1 MPKYLEVLM
10 SSISKCLYPSV
21 HVAYS
26 IFLWA
31 LTSALIII
39 LFPTGSVQLTD
50 FEGGRFCPVFYRQ
63 HLDNV
68 LSSRVEFS
76 NAFCGSIA
84 ADLLGAVG
92 FALLKS
98 TEG

>member
-39 LFPTGSVQLTD
+39 FFPTGSVELPD
-50 FEGGRFCPVFYRQ
+50 FEGSRFCPVFYRQ

-68 LSSRVEFS
+68 LSSRVESSFLMRFVAQLQQICS
-76 NAFCGSIA
+76 GQ
-84 ADLLGAVG
+84 L
-92 FALLKS
+92 ALPY
-98 TEG
+98 